1 MSDMPMAEKV
11 LDFRSDTLTQPT
23 AGMRAAMAAADVGD
37 DVYGEDP
44 SVNRLQEQ
52 VADLLGK
59 EAALFMPTG
68 TMSNQIGL
76 RVHCAPGD
84 EFICEAGSHIYNFE
98 QAGFAQ
104 LSGLSVRPVE
114 GMCGVLE
121 VEQLAGLIRP
131 ENDMMVRTRLIT
143 LENTHNRGAGRVL
156 PYEGV
161 KEICAWAREHNL
173 CTHLDGARIWN
184 AWIASGIEPRQWAQ
198 HFDTVSV
205 CFSKGL
211 GAPVG
216 SALAGPRDL
225 IKTAKRHRRLFG
237 GGMRE
242 AGVLA
247 AAASYAVS
255 HQVERLA
262 EDHAHAR
269 MLADTIGELPGLE
282 LRPDQVDTN
291 MVIFHVAPD
300 LGTPA
305 ELCARLKVRGVLML
319 PVAPTLIR
327 AVTHLNLS
335 RSDVSQACE
344 ILPEVVGEMRNEE
357 AAPPARR
364 PQKALLDKPFDKLRI
379 EKPATPL
386 G

>member
-1 MSDMPMAEKV
+1 MQPISGPQSVDMNMADKV
-11 LDFRSDTLTQPT
+11 LDFRSDTVTQPT
-23 AGMRAAMAAADVGD
+23 ERMRAAMAAAPVGD

-44 SVNRLQEQ
+44 SVNQLQEQ

-104 LSGLSVRPVE
+104 LSGLAARPVE
-114 GMCGVLE
+114 GRFGVLE
-121 VEQLAGLIRP
+121 VGQFDGLIRP
-131 ENDMMVRTRLIT
+131 DNDMLARTRLVT

-156 PYEGV
+156 PYDGV
-161 KEICAWAREHNL
+161 VAICGWASEHGL
-173 CTHLDGARIWN
+173 RTHLDGARIWN
-184 AWIASGIEPRQWAQ
+184 AWVASSIEPRTWAQ
-198 HFDTVSV
+198 PFDTVSV

-216 SALAGPRDL
+216 SALAGPREL

-237 GGMRE
+237 GGMRQ

-247 AAASYAVS
+247 AAASYALA

-262 EDHAHAR
+262 EDHTHAQL
-269 MLADTIGELPGLE
+269 LADTIRELPGLE
-282 LRPDQVDTN
+282 LCPDVVETN
-291 MVIFHVAPD
+291 MVIFHVPIEI
-300 LGTPA
+300 GTPA
-305 ELCARLKVRGVLML
+305 ELCAKLKARGVLML

-327 AVTHLNLS
+327 AVTHLDLT
-335 RSDVSQACE
+335 RVDVARACE
-344 ILPEVVGEMRNEE
+344 ILAEVAGRRQTTSVP
-357 AAPPARR
+357 AA
-364 PQKALLDKPFDKLRI
+364 
-379 EKPATPL
+379 
-386 G
+386 